1 MNTSLWGETMNYTR
15 YLLAIGLLAFSVQ
28 ARAFTVDDIYDDVT
42 ETIRKVRDVWN
53 TVMGDV
59 KDTAADLKRQLSS
72 FNQRGDTAK
81 ETVED
86 AMDFLQARRQVFL
99 DFLNGNPPTNTGRC
113 GHDTPCMNFR
123 LDLENFVLDI
133 AALKSRFPQIE
144 QHGLGDGEHL
154 ADVIHHLPP
163 LVLFGFYEAFQRIP
177 NWQDTP
183 QNLADVYD
191 EVGDPDAFS
200 AEPLGASVVM
210 VASDKSQTGGS
221 VIAVPPKQS
230 SFGSPENGIR
240 KFCSK
245 GKELNA
251 TGSNVRYNRVKMA
264 LTWVSNMLDGTSE
277 FLDAD
282 YVVELI
288 GEGGSV
294 PVFIKGGMKTIGKVI
309 ESIFV
314 SLDTYRAN
322 LDICRQIETD
332 VAQGTILATYRTRD
346 GVKTA
351 YWVVKGVMTRASLSD
366 VDQTAANKKL
376 DEAGNRYAGVSSNG
390 VVGSPDYIGAY
401 ADIVGA
407 YRALFCSGASR
418 QGTGSALGCPAS
430 S

>member
-1 MNTSLWGETMNYTR
+1 MNYTR
-15 YLLAIGLLAFSVQ
+15 YLLALGLLAFAAQ
-28 ARAFTVDDIYDDVT
+28 ARADWAGSDITDIINNVK
-42 ETIRKVRDVWN
+42 TILAE
-53 TVMGDV
+53 VMGDV
-59 KDTAADLKRQLSS
+59 KDTAADLKRQLTS

-86 AMDFLQARRQVFL
+86 AMDFLQARRQPFL
-99 DFLNGNPPTNTGRC
+99 EFVNGSPPANTGRC
-113 GHDTPCMNFR
+113 GQNTPCENFR

-154 ADVIHHLPP
+154 ADVIDHLPP

-200 AEPLGASVVM
+200 AEPLGASAATAAT
-210 VASDKSQTGGS
+210 VASAKNQAGGS
-221 VIAVPPKQS
+221 IIAVPPKQS

-240 KFCSK
+240 MFCSK

-288 GEGGSV
+288 GEGASV

-366 VDQTAANKKL
+366 VDQTDANKKL

-390 VVGSPDYIGAY
+390 VVGNPDYIGAY